1 MRSERISYLGYVYR
15 YVYIIQKQ
23 MVRTGLSWW
32 LLLLSFVRLIDVIL
46 CDSEVIYLLDLF
58 RYNAAKAAHETCPSL
73 RELICLCVHLVSL
86 DTNPIISR
94 GLHRHIVQSDDGG

>member
-23 MVRTGLSWW
+23 MVRTGLSW

-58 RYNAAKAAHETCPSL
+58 RYNAAKAAQIACPRL
-73 RELICLCVHLVSL
+73 P
-86 DTNPIISR
+86 N
-94 GLHRHIVQSDDGG
+94 

>member
-32 LLLLSFVRLIDVIL
+32 LLLLSVVRLIDVIL

-58 RYNAAKAAHETCPSL
+58 RYNAAKAAHKTCPSL
-73 RELICLCVHLVSL
+73 R
-86 DTNPIISR
+86 N
-94 GLHRHIVQSDDGG
+94 